1 VASYSDYEGFPTMVL
16 HPSHKEKGSVDEV
29 KAKTDGVEIPRG
41 TKESEVETSSQKAF
55 MVQLETKSLAYQT
68 YCMDHECRHF
78 LKKLHEIPGM
88 PAKDKDGKVI
98 DADIADKL
106 AQA

>member
-1 VASYSDYEGFPTMVL
+1 MVL

-29 KAKTDGVEIPRG
+29 KAKMDGIEFPRG
-41 TKESEVETSSQKAF
+41 TKESVVETSSQKAF
-55 MVQLETKSLAYQT
+55 MVQLEAKSLAYQT

-88 PAKDKDGKVI
+88 PAKDRKATDT
-98 DADIADKL
+98 DIADKL